1 MKDMLGQ
8 NLSPGD
14 MFLMP
19 GGNPRYGGLI
29 LEVGIV
35 LSMTEKR
42 LKTLTTRFDKVKLRP
57 TTKTST
63 KVFKLQIDK
72 KNYVHEDLGQL
83 EVLYANEAI
92 LALQD
97 AFMKHETHNGR

>member
-1 MKDMLGQ
+1 MKDMIGQ
-8 NLSPGD
+8 PLKPGD

-29 LEVGIV
+29 LEIGII

-42 LKTLTTRFDKVKLRP
+42 LKTITTKLSKIQLKR
-57 TTKTST
+57 TTKTPS
-63 KVFKLQIDK
+63 KVFKLQLNK
-72 KNYVHEDLGQL
+72 DLFLSTENLGEL
-83 EVLYANEAI
+83 ELIYSNEAV

-97 AFMKHETHNGR
+97 AFNTNSL